1 MTLGEKEKDSKMKK
15 WKKDNL
21 STMTYLVAKLSPEI
35 LQLVKD
41 KKTAYEMW
49 EKLEQSYNSNT
60 VYSAVG
66 RLDQLLDYE
75 YKSKSDIQ
83 TYLGG
88 LHELVRRIKDAGGL
102 DLEKLHIAV

>member
-1 MTLGEKEKDSKMKK
+1 MAGIESKDELFKTITIFDAAIVNWPDFKFKMDSYLQFKEFDYIIEQSKEDYEMTVGEKEKESKMKK

-49 EKLEQSYNSNT
+49 EKLEQS
-60 VYSAVG
+60 
-66 RLDQLLDYE
+66 
-75 YKSKSDIQ
+75 
-83 TYLGG
+83 
-88 LHELVRRIKDAGGL
+88 
-102 DLEKLHIAV
+102 